1 MIVRDAPDQD
11 ITRKPYF
18 LADGDIIGYMIL
30 PKNQGLPD
38 KEDFQSA
45 EDREWRQALA
55 VAMEKQGRRFTKESN
70 FKLNIDF

>member
-1 MIVRDAPDQD
+1 MKVRDGLKPD

-18 LADGDIIGYMIL
+18 LADGDIIGYLIV
-30 PKNQGLPD
+30 PKDQGLPD